1 MCLCDSWRNCCVCPF
16 FIVVFGHCVGTVGT
30 AANEGSLCLLGEKQ
44 RVPEGKMFG
53 HVGLKFWNGQ
63 RTNIS
68 HCCTGRLQGRHIYK
82 KKTKK
87 VWFFEDYW
95 LVGSHQK
102 MLNVE
107 QAWRDSLATARFVQN
122 HFHFDPVSHN
132 RSKFPFPNVT
142 LFQGPYW
149 NIKNWKTFQCLKH
162 I

>member
-1 MCLCDSWRNCCVCPF
+1 MLGHLMCLCDSWRNCCVCPF

-82 KKTKK
+82 KKNKK
-87 VWFFEDYW
+87 SVVF
-95 LVGSHQK
+95 
-102 MLNVE
+102 
-107 QAWRDSLATARFVQN
+107 WRLLTCRKSPKNAECRASLEGQPG
-122 HFHFDPVSHN
+122 HGEIC
-132 RSKFPFPNVT
+132 SKPFSFWSSLTQQIQISFSKCYLIPGA
-142 LFQGPYW
+142 L
-149 NIKNWKTFQCLKH
+149 LKH
-162 I
+162 